1 MQILFTDNHV
11 VHHDY
16 VSLKVI
22 QLIIALL
29 FICLVFYVPIIDF
42 PLNVL
47 CLNTSH
53 NLVEVCSVVFLGAV
67 IPGVCVVL
75 LRSGQVAPNMLHGH
89 PHFQLLESLLC
100 FSPIPFLNPFPCFG
114 RCMREILESYVS
126 ENIFTPVFPP
136 RLEGIAQ
143 LPLMLLWRGWC
154 RPDPWSFPCDLL
166 ILSRSFHSLLFIC
179 GVLKFR
185 SNMPLWVGFFF
196 PSYQLRKLPFFSS
209 LKCLQLLLWKLSFP
223 HLLSSLCLDFYC
235 IIWTYHLLGIP
246 PPIFCLLFFALFCF
260 LFGFVYFEKI
270 SSTIFSNSSSEFIS
284 VIICL
289 VSKSSSLFSECSH
302 PL

>member
-42 PLNVL
+42 PLNVVY
-47 CLNTSH
+47 LNTSY

-100 FSPIPFLNPFPCFG
+100 FAPPYPFLIPFL
-114 RCMREILESYVS
+114 
-126 ENIFTPVFPP
+126 
-136 RLEGIAQ
+136 
-143 LPLMLLWRGWC
+143 
-154 RPDPWSFPCDLL
+154 
-166 ILSRSFHSLLFIC
+166 
-179 GVLKFR
+179 VL
-185 SNMPLWVGFFF
+185 G
-196 PSYQLRKLPFFSS
+196 
-209 LKCLQLLLWKLSFP
+209 
-223 HLLSSLCLDFYC
+223 
-235 IIWTYHLLGIP
+235 G
-246 PPIFCLLFFALFCF
+246 A
-260 LFGFVYFEKI
+260 
-270 SSTIFSNSSSEFIS
+270 
-284 VIICL
+284 
-289 VSKSSSLFSECSH
+289 
-302 PL
+302 